1 MNSNNRLRS
10 IYINAPK
17 ENWVVDRFRKEWI
30 KYNSQI
36 SRSIYSPK
44 VKIIWIIAP
53 WTWQKLNLNTLK
65 KKIVICTIHHIDEDK
80 FGEKERNDFYER
92 DKVVT
97 AYHAISK
104 NTKLQL
110 EKLTEKKIFT
120 MPFWVNQN
128 IFHSISDKDS
138 LRRKYLID
146 KNARIIGSFQ
156 RDTEG
161 TDLKSPKLSKGPDRF
176 ISIVDEMYKRN
187 NKIEVLLTGKR
198 RQYLMSELKKRQIK
212 FHYFEMVNFETL
224 NELYNIVDLYLVTSR
239 YEGGPQSIL
248 ECGIIKTPILSTD
261 VGVASEILNKSSIF
275 NDDNYAFAKENI
287 EHAYDNVSKL
297 TIPQGF
303 DSFNKMFREYL

>member
-1 MNSNNRLRS
+1 
-10 IYINAPK
+10 
-17 ENWVVDRFRKEWI
+17 
-30 KYNSQI
+30 
-36 SRSIYSPK
+36 
-44 VKIIWIIAP
+44 
-53 WTWQKLNLNTLK
+53 
-65 KKIVICTIHHIDEDK
+65 
-80 FGEKERNDFYER
+80 
-92 DKVVT
+92 VT

-128 IFHSISDKDS
+128 IFYSICDKDA
-138 LRRKYLID
+138 LREKYSINND
-146 KNARIIGSFQ
+146 AHIIGSFQ

-161 TDLKSPKLSKGPDRF
+161 SDLKSPKLSKGPDRL
-176 ISIVDEMYKRN
+176 ISILDEMYKKD
-187 NKIEVLLTGKR
+187 NKLEVLLTGKR
-198 RQYLMSELKKRQIK
+198 RQYLISELNKRKIK
-212 FHYFEMVNFETL
+212 FHYFEMVNFEIL

-275 NDDNYAFAKENI
+275 EDDNFHSAKENI
-287 EHAYDNVSKL
+287 EHAYENVSKL

-303 DSFNKMFREYL
+303 DTFNEMFEEYL